1 LIRVI
6 IKILPEYIRARV
18 RPVDSPFPKTKDV
31 IIANK
36 WHSKRDMN
44 PPTTRVRTWS
54 ETLEMLKGEH
64 GDNAKAAVY
73 PYCALQI
80 PPFPPGI

>member
-1 LIRVI
+1 MIRVI

-18 RPVDSPFPKTKDV
+18 RPVDSPFPKAKDV

-44 PPTTRVRTWS
+44 PSTAWIRTWS
-54 ETLEMLKGEH
+54 EALEMPKEH
-64 GDNAKAAVY
+64 GANAKMAVY
-73 PYCALQI
+73 PYCALQM